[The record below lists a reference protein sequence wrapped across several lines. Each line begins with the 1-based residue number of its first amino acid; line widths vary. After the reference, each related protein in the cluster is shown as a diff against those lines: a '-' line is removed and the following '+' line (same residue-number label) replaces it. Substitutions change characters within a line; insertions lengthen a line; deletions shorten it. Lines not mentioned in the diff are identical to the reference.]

1 MKVEELLEQRT
12 KYNDAIKQAELAL
25 KVLVCEEPKYH
36 KQDYSGYCKI
46 TTETNAS
53 YAFTMDKDFIVE
65 ALNKEIDKLN
75 SLLEPINKKLD
86 AIELMLNS

>member
-12 KYNDAIKQAELAL
+12 KYNAAIKKAESAL
-25 KVLVCEEPKYH
+25 NVLSNEKEAYNR
-36 KQDYSGYCKI
+36 QEYAGYCCLY
-46 TTETNAS
+46 TETNS
-53 YAFTMDKDFIVE
+53 EFQFTMDKDFIVE
-65 ALNKEIDKLN
+65 ALTKEIDKLN